1 MNDRSRKIA
10 KVEYGK
16 AYAKNYSYL
25 IKWAIRKNIYSKSKS
40 FRKGAKHYATKR
52 TY

>member
-1 MNDRSRKIA
+1 MNDRSRKIE

-16 AYAKNYSYL
+16 VFAKEYSY
-25 IKWAIRKNIYSKSKS
+25 IMRFAMRKNIYSKSKS